1 MSSDSLIPDDD
12 STTEVPATDAAV
24 AGRPDLQP
32 DSQGEVPLDAEL
44 GEDGQGDL
52 AEGDEQLHSG
62 DAPTDLRTEA
72 PSGEVHEK
80 SAQATDSASG
90 DTRNQRNP

>member
-12 STTEVPATDAAV
+12 STTEIPTADAAV
-24 AGRPDLQP
+24 TGRPELQP
-32 DSQGEVPLDAEL
+32 DTQGDEPLDAEL
-44 GEDGQGDL
+44 GDDGQGDL

-72 PSGEVHEK
+72 PSGEVHEE
-80 SAQATDSASG
+80 TG
-90 DTRNQRNP
+90 R